1 MGFGSQQIE
10 VLAIIPARGGSKGIP
25 RKNVRLLN
33 GKPLIAYS
41 IEQALRTPAISR
53 VIVSTD
59 DAEIGAVA
67 QQYGAEVVWRPAEIS
82 GDTASS
88 ESALLHVLDHLAQTE
103 GYEPELVVFLQCTAP
118 LTLAEDISGTIQIL
132 LDQQADTAVAVVP
145 FHYFLWKCDND
156 GNAIGVNHDKNR
168 RLLRQQQDPQYLE
181 AGAVYVMHTQ
191 GFRQARHRFFGNTAL
206 YVMPAER
213 RLEIDEPVDFKIAEL
228 LLAERQK
235 RERLQVLPQPVA
247 ALVLDFDGVFTDNR
261 VIIDQDG
268 REAVLCDRS
277 DGLGVAQLKQV
288 GVPILV
294 LSTEKNP
301 VVQQRCQKLGVE
313 CIHGLSDKL
322 AVLKQWASIRALN
335 LAQIVYVGND
345 DNDVEC
351 MRAVGCGVAVA
362 DAYPAA
368 RAAARFAL
376 ESAGGRG
383 AIREI
388 ADLIAAR
395 MKESDHGV

>member
-1 MGFGSQQIE
+1 MSI
-10 VLAIIPARGGSKGIP
+10 LAIIPARGGSKGIP
-25 RKNVRLLN
+25 RKNIRLLN

-41 IEQALRTPAISR
+41 IEQARQTPAISR
-53 VIVSTD
+53 VVVSTD

-118 LTLAEDISGTIQIL
+118 LTLAEDISGTIQAL
-132 LDQQADTAVAVVP
+132 LDQRADTAVAVVP
-145 FHYFLWKCDND
+145 FHYFLWKRDSK
-156 GNAIGVNHDKNR
+156 GNAIGVNHDKSQ

-181 AGAVYVMHTQ
+181 AGAVYVMRTQ
-191 GFRQARHRFFGNTAL
+191 GFRQARHRFFGKTAL

-235 RERLQVLPQPVA
+235 HERLQALPQPVA

-261 VIIDQDG
+261 VIVNQDG

-277 DGLGVAQLKQV
+277 DGLGIARLKQLS
-288 GVPILV
+288 VPILV
-294 LSTEKNP
+294 LSTEENP
-301 VVQQRCQKLGVE
+301 VVQRRCEKLGIE
-313 CIHGLSDKL
+313 CIQGLGDKL
-322 AVLKQWASIRALN
+322 ATLKEWASARALS
-335 LAQIVYVGND
+335 LAHMIYVGND
-345 DNDVEC
+345 DNDVLC
-351 MRAVGCGVAVA
+351 MEAVGCGVAVA

-376 ESAGGRG
+376 ESPGGRG

-388 ADLIAAR
+388 ADLIAVR
-395 MKESDHGV
+395 MKEADHGA